1 MTSYQQ
7 IIDDMEPGLERC
19 ILSILDKRKGITNAV
34 KKGEIIA
41 LTRANGFKVSNER
54 QIRLAISHLRKQGV
68 LIGST
73 NADGYF
79 MCATL
84 QEWQYVKDTE
94 LLARVRDI
102 SETVSIMDKSARA
115 AFGDGYQAALL

>member
-1 MTSYQQ
+1 MTYDQ
-7 IIDDMEPGLERC
+7 IIKEMDPGLERC

-34 KKGEIIA
+34 KKGELTA
-41 LTRANGFKVSNER
+41 LARQMGFKVSNER
-54 QIRLAISHLRKQGV
+54 QIRLAISHLRKQGI

-84 QEWQYVKDTE
+84 QEWRYVKDTE
-94 LLARVRDI
+94 LMARVADI
-102 SETVSIMDKSARA
+102 SETVRIMDAAART
-115 AFGDGYQAALL
+115 AFGDGYQAAML